1 MADTNASG
9 APLAA
14 PTIEAAADTTAPL
27 AAADTAT
34 KPSPLEAF
42 ARKERQIR
50 RMQEQLQRD
59 RQAMEA
65 KQKQYE
71 TDYVPKSRLK
81 EDFWTVAQEAG
92 LDYNQLTEQVLAQPN
107 DPATKALMAK
117 MHAMEAK
124 MRQAD
129 EAKQSEQ
136 QKQYDNAKKQ
146 LLTQAKMLVDGD
158 PEFETIKTLE
168 LYEDVVSRIEAEY
181 HETGIVR
188 DVKEVAM
195 ELENELIEDAIKFSQ
210 LAKVQ
215 ARLKPK
221 TEEPLQAPKA
231 ATKPTITITNRMESQ
246 PAKRSSEQERIQ
258 RAIAAFKGN
267 AQT

>member
-1 MADTNASG
+1 MADTNAPG

-14 PTIEAAADTTAPL
+14 PTTETTADATAPL
-27 AAADTAT
+27 AAVDTA

-221 TEEPLQAPKA
+221 TEEPLQAKQ
-231 ATKPTITITNRMESQ
+231 TQKPTITITNRMESQ